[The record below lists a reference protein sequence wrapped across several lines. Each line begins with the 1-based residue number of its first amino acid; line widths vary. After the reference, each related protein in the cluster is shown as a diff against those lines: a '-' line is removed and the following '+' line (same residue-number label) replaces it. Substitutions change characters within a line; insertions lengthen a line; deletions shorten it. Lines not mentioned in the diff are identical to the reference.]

1 MLVFLLNKADF
12 KEMSMKFKKLLI
24 LVACFFVLTG
34 SLFAMGEKEGST
46 AADAPVSKKVSLYA
60 NITAIEPIIKYYNDK
75 SGMEVEYTRL
85 ATTRFVSTI
94 LTEMEAKKLTADLVQ
109 GPLPILEILRDQGVL
124 SNYKAKAAEGYPDWA
139 KKDGI
144 YQFGIEYVGLIYN
157 TKLVKAEEAPKKYED
172 LADPK
177 WKGQIVMAD
186 PATHATT
193 ISWLVGLKEH
203 VFKTEADWRAFLKG
217 LAANEPMFVASFG
230 PTPAPLASGEKKIG
244 ISMPKYIVTHAP
256 APLDYAKISPML
268 GSPRAIALT
277 KAAPNPRGGEAFLE
291 FWLGTEAA
299 GQLARDV
306 GEYVLAPGVYPPIP
320 GIDKTK
326 VIPIREL
333 SDEEIQK
340 WGAEFGKIFSL
351 K

>member
-1 MLVFLLNKADF
+1 MKLKKAMLVLA
-12 KEMSMKFKKLLI
+12 
-24 LVACFFVLTG
+24 LVLVITG
-34 SLFAMGEKEGST
+34 MLFAAGKPETVAET
-46 AADAPVSKKVSLYA
+46 PSKKVSLYA
-60 NITAIEPIIKYYNDK
+60 NITAIEPILEYYNK
-75 SGMEVEYTRL
+75 STGSEVEYTRL
-85 ATTRFVSTI
+85 STARYVSTI
-94 LTEMEAKKLTADLVQ
+94 LTEVEAKKLTADVVQ
-109 GPLPILEILRDQGVL
+109 GPLPILEILRDQGIL
-124 SNYKAKAAEGYPDWA
+124 ANYDAKAAAGYPDWA

-144 YQFGIEYVGLIYN
+144 YLFGIEYVGLIYN
-157 TKLVKAEEAPKKYED
+157 TDLVTAEEAPKRYQD

-177 WKGQIVMAD
+177 WKGHIVMAD

-193 ISWLVGLKEH
+193 ISWLIGLKEN
-203 VFKTEADWRAFLKG
+203 VFASEAEWMAFIRG

-268 GSPRAIALT
+268 GSPRAMAIT
-277 KAAPNPRGGEAFLE
+277 KQAPNPRGAEQFLE

-299 GQLARDV
+299 GQLANDV
-306 GEYVLAPGVYPPIP
+306 GEYVLAPGVYPPIA
-320 GIDKTK
+320 GISETE

-340 WGAEFGKIFSL
+340 WGAEFDKIFAL